1 MCSTCTESMQLKQ
14 EKKLKL
20 PPFIR
25 ISCLAILSKTT
36 KGNFN
41 FVVDFLHIFFTMF
54 VCEYNKFLI
63 FNQVHSYAVRVANQQ
78 WPLCC
83 TPKKCKRSVAKW
95 LSHTE
100 LFQLYHGYNRITN
113 NQPYQTNVSRQKS
126 KNIAKMQLKH
136 NFKRHK
142 YYLPSSLKKKR
153 NFHHKKSV
161 S

>member
-1 MCSTCTESMQLKQ
+1 MEQGNGLKQ

-83 TPKKCKRSVAKW
+83 TPKKCKRSVAKR

-100 LFQLYHGYNRITN
+100 LFQLYCTTDIIVPRITSPTKPMFLDRKVKTLQRCN
-113 NQPYQTNVSRQKS
+113 LNTFLNV
-126 KNIAKMQLKH
+126 I
-136 NFKRHK
+136 
-142 YYLPSSLKKKR
+142 SSIFHPPWKKT
-153 NFHHKKSV
+153 
-161 S
+161 